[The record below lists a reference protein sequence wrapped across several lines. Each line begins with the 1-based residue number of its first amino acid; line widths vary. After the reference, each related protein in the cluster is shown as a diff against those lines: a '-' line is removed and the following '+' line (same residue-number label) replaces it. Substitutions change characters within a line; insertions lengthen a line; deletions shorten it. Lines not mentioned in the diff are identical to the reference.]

1 MVPTVAL
8 VTLPNPCA
16 ALRIGAS
23 GSSSASGP
31 FLLVSGTIASSSA
44 RRSFM
49 SISVSPFSSATRK
62 ATLSTPSWTSFRSS
76 IRASNNGPISVTVA
90 RTGWPCS
97 PNTSQ
102 NTVENWSGW
111 KLRPISLARLRM
123 KSLPSPTS
131 EIPDKSPL
139 ISAANTGTPARAKPS
154 AMTCSETVLPVPVAP
169 VTRPCR
175 LASASASH
183 AVCSPLPMKIFSSV
197 SAVLLS
203 EVTIASPLRAHRAG
217 LVGDHIASRLRIETI
232 RDGNVSIRPLH
243 HSCFSYFILL
253 FREEIENA
261 AQQAGV
267 IPAFTLALLQHLRRE
282 TALMDA
288 ARLYFRS
295 QALKIKAEVG
305 DPVKPVG
312 DGAIYG
318 RTDRTAGLQGR
329 HR

>member
-8 VTLPNPCA
+8 LTLPKLCA
-16 ALRIGAS
+16 AFRMSAGS
-23 GSSSASGP
+23 SSSASGP
-31 FLLVSGTIASSSA
+31 FLPPAGAIASNRA

-49 SISVSPFSSATRK
+49 SISVKPFSSATRN
-62 ATLSTPSWTSFRSS
+62 ATLRTPSCTSFRSS

-111 KLRPISLARLRM
+111 KSRPISLARLRM
-123 KSLPSPTS
+123 KSFPSPTS

-154 AMTCSETVLPVPVAP
+154 AMTCSDTVLPVPVAP

-183 AVCSPLPMKIFSSV
+183 ADCSPLPMKIFSSV

-203 EVTIASPLRAHRAG
+203 EVTIASPLRAHSAG
-217 LVGDHIASRLRIETI
+217 LVGNHIASWHRNETV
-232 RDGNVSIRPLH
+232 RGAHMSIRPPRH
-243 HSCFSYFILL
+243 ARFSYFILL

-288 ARLYFRS
+288 DRLYFRS
-295 QALKIKAEVG
+295 QALKIKAEAG

-329 HR
+329 H